1 MHLSSRVVTL
11 VKHPAQLQ
19 VVEPHLEESVHV
31 TRGAEIRQA
40 NKRVLGGGEGTKKNK
55 QKRTNSLERTVN
67 NIIILRYL

>member
-40 NKRVLGGGEGTKKNK
+40 NKRVLGGGEGGEQKKTNK
-55 QKRTNSLERTVN
+55 RGQ
-67 NIIILRYL
+67 IH